1 MSTTDTPMPFSPGLF
16 PAPSVSLGAGPKLAQ
31 IPLSAFPADLVG
43 PRPGREFR
51 SSVSRYGVV
60 VPVVLEEDPA
70 GTVTCRHATFSLLD
84 GNRRVMAAR
93 EAGFETIPARVF
105 GATTIGSHLTL
116 ALNGLRTANPVTE
129 YEAIRELI
137 AAGHSESDIT
147 RITGFP
153 ASRLRA
159 RMQLEGL
166 EPALFDAL
174 RRQAITQ
181 GIAEGAARLP
191 VALQSELVATLE
203 ATGKLTAKD
212 LRAVRQASL
221 ESAVASLPI
230 DIFEP
235 APNVDVPVGDVAGAA
250 TAPADWRDSVRDLLE
265 EALRIAPATAEGRP
279 VRAAIGAAL
288 VEMRV
293 AKLEQ
298 STASEAA

>member
-16 PAPSVSLGAGPKLAQ
+16 PAPSVTLPAGPKLTQ
-31 IPLSAFPADLVG
+31 IPLTAFPANLPG

-51 SSVSRYGVV
+51 RAVARYGVV
-60 VPVVLEEDPA
+60 IPVVLEEDA
-70 GTVTCRHATFSLLD
+70 NGQVTHRNATFTLLD

-105 GATTIGSHLTL
+105 GRTTIGSHLTL

-129 YEAIRELI
+129 YEAIRELTLE
-137 AAGHSESDIT
+137 GHSESDIT
-147 RITGFP
+147 RLTGFP

-159 RMQLEGL
+159 RMQLGRL

-191 VALQSELVATLE
+191 VALQSELAVTLE

-221 ESAVASLPI
+221 DAAVASLPI
-230 DIFEP
+230 DVFEP
-235 APNVDVPVGDVAGAA
+235 VVKVEVPVVDIAGVA
-250 TAPADWRDSVRDLLE
+250 TTSADWRDPVRDLLE
-265 EALRIAPATAEGRP
+265 EALRIAPATAEGRA

-288 VEMRV
+288 VEIRV
-293 AKLEQ
+293 TAERP
-298 STASEAA
+298 STASQAA

>member
-16 PAPSVSLGAGPKLAQ
+16 PAPSVTLGAGPKLAQ
-31 IPLSAFPADLVG
+31 IPLSAFPAELPG

-51 SSVSRYGVV
+51 RAIARYGVV
-60 VPVVLEEDPA
+60 VPVVLEEDPK
-70 GTVTCRHATFSLLD
+70 GEISHRHSTFTLLD

-105 GATTIGSHLTL
+105 GATSIGSHLTL

-137 AAGHSESDIT
+137 GAGHSESDIT
-147 RITGFP
+147 RLTGFP

-159 RMQLEGL
+159 RMQLAKL

-174 RRQAITQ
+174 ARQAITP

-203 ATGKLTAKD
+203 ATGRLSAKD
-212 LRAVRQASL
+212 LRAVRQVAL
-221 ESAVASLPI
+221 DSAVASLPI
-230 DIFEP
+230 EAFEP
-235 APNVDVPVGDVAGAA
+235 QAGNEPPPAA
-250 TAPADWRDSVRDLLE
+250 IASTDGTHGDWRDPVRDLLE
-265 EALRIAPATAEGRP
+265 EVLRVAPATADARV
-279 VRAAIGAAL
+279 VRASVSQAL
-288 VEMRV
+288 VALDATSLV
-293 AKLEQ
+293 
-298 STASEAA
+298 EAA

>member
-1 MSTTDTPMPFSPGLF
+1 MSTTDAMPFSPGLF
-16 PAPSVSLGAGPKLAQ
+16 PAPSVTLGAGPKLTQ
-31 IPLSAFPADLVG
+31 IPLSAFPLDLPG

-51 SSVSRYGVV
+51 RAVSRYGVV
-60 VPVVLEEDPA
+60 VPVVLEEDPN
-70 GTVTCRHATFSLLD
+70 GQITHRNATFALLD

-129 YEAIRELI
+129 YEAIRELTR
-137 AAGHSESDIT
+137 AGHSESDIT
-147 RITGFP
+147 RLTGFP

-159 RMQLEGL
+159 RMQLGRL

-191 VALQSELVATLE
+191 VALQSELVDTLE

-221 ESAVASLPI
+221 DTAVASLPI

-235 APNVDVPVGDVAGAA
+235 APSVDVPVADVAGVA

-265 EALRIAPATAEGRP
+265 EALRIAPATAEGRA

-293 AKLEQ
+293 AKLEP